1 MWVVDDRMRPVPL
14 GVAGELCIGGPLLS
28 RGYLNRAGLSAERF
42 VADPF
47 GHDGAR
53 LYRTGDLVRWN
64 AQGQLEYLGRVDHQ
78 VKIRGLRIELGEV
91 QAQLL
96 ALDDVR
102 EAVVVAGEGPAG
114 TRLLA
119 YVSSRRRRPPGEQG
133 VRERPAPGPPPH
145 MVPGAL
151 LVPDPLPQK
160 AHRKPGP
167 PAPPPV

>member
-78 VKIRGLRIELGEV
+78 VKIRGLGIVLGEGKRKMLGLEGLGR
-91 QAQLL
+91 A
-96 ALDDVR
+96 ADV
-102 EAVVVAGEGPAG
+102 AAAG
-114 TRLLA
+114 L
-119 YVSSRRRRPPGEQG
+119 
-133 VRERPAPGPPPH
+133 
-145 MVPGAL
+145 
-151 LVPDPLPQK
+151 
-160 AHRKPGP
+160 
-167 PAPPPV
+167 